1 MRSQSISVCICNS
14 GCVQRRSCAALLARV
29 FGRKLRHPPAPR
41 SLPFIGNI
49 FSVPPGLDY
58 LGYFELGK
66 RLGTL
71 RGPENLGS
79 APRLAIVG
87 EHSGAS
93 TMTLR
98 SARGVL
104 SSARRAIRIRDII
117 YMDMMGKPAIVL
129 NTAQAAS
136 DLLEKRSAIYS
147 DRRSALMAKS
157 ASLCVQGHL
166 ALSITTNDRLI
177 LLPVRLDWSGFI
189 PSLSYSDQW
198 RRQRRRMNNW
208 LNMRAVRQFD
218 GIQQEAVQR
227 LLGRL
232 LEIPESQAPF
242 NLRNGYAMFKLAYGY
257 RLKSDQDP
265 FFLDAIKATDN
276 LFRAMMRNN
285 FFVNAFPI
293 LEYVPDWLPGAGW
306 KKTARKWREQKNH
319 AVTAPY
325 EWTKHQVASGD
336 FEPSVLSA
344 LLHDDPAA
352 FDISMEER
360 EEELKELG
368 YVLFAG
374 GTDTSATALV
384 NFVAAAMVIK
394 PEVQAKAQ
402 AEVDSVLGSA
412 VRLPTIADQSQMPY
426 VRNLIQEV
434 MRWQPVTPT
443 GAILRSFTYIDMDD
457 VYQGYDIQKGT
468 IMGMTRDESVYEDP
482 GDFNPDRFLD
492 PNVPVAPGFG
502 WGRRICPGSHFAEAS
517 LFLSISSLLATYNF
531 SRKKDKNGKEIIPT
545 VEVP

>member
-1 MRSQSISVCICNS
+1 M
-14 GCVQRRSCAALLARV
+14 
-29 FGRKLRHPPAPR
+29 
-41 SLPFIGNI
+41 
-49 FSVPPGLDY
+49 
-58 LGYFELGK
+58 
-66 RLGTL
+66 
-71 RGPENLGS
+71 
-79 APRLAIVG
+79 
-87 EHSGAS
+87 
-93 TMTLR
+93 
-98 SARGVL
+98 
-104 SSARRAIRIRDII
+104 
-117 YMDMMGKPAIVL
+117 
-129 NTAQAAS
+129 
-136 DLLEKRSAIYS
+136 
-147 DRRSALMAKS
+147 
-157 ASLCVQGHL
+157 
-166 ALSITTNDRLI
+166 
-177 LLPVRLDWSGFI
+177 
-189 PSLSYSDQW
+189 
-198 RRQRRRMNNW
+198 
-208 LNMRAVRQFD
+208 
-218 GIQQEAVQR
+218 
-227 LLGRL
+227 
-232 LEIPESQAPF
+232 
-242 NLRNGYAMFKLAYGY
+242 GYAMFKLAYGY

-384 NFVAAAMVIK
+384 NFVAAMVIK
-394 PEVQAKAQ
+394 PELQAKAQ

-412 VRLPTIADQSQMPY
+412 VRLPTVADQSQMPY

-517 LFLSISSLLATYNF
+517 LFLSIASLLATYNF
-531 SRKKDKNGKEIIPT
+531 SRKKDKNGKEIIPIVEGAVNSLT
-545 VEVP
+545 VPIKPFDFEIRPRSEKHRALIIENIPKE